1 METNK
6 DTLLIEI
13 SFNKSKNDATFSL
26 RAIGNEKIKHET
38 LLYNLNKIVNK
49 SDISLIDY
57 TNGGTIQDKPLEPFK
72 ELFSDNIVLFYPI
85 DNKLIKNI
93 EKLKLKK
100 TEETEQEEEQTI
112 DNAN

>member
-49 SDISLIDY
+49 TKI
-57 TNGGTIQDKPLEPFK
+57 
-72 ELFSDNIVLFYPI
+72 
-85 DNKLIKNI
+85 KL
-93 EKLKLKK
+93 
-100 TEETEQEEEQTI
+100 
-112 DNAN
+112 